1 MFPEITNFKNAVKFM
16 NFESELKKIFG
27 EDYETF
33 CERFGIKKDL
43 AKISEFSGKF
53 SKKINILI
61 IYNEENISEIFK
73 DMNYE
78 IQNYSV
84 EDIILIYKYFSGLK
98 EITEEKPKNLLKNI
112 SSSLQYGSYENN
124 NKFLQII
131 DFLKSGNLR
140 DNVGS
145 LTEKLN
151 LPDIN
156 KSYSIENENIM
167 INFYDGFYFEAV
179 KNSEKYDYVFIEENI
194 FLKDFRKND
203 IFYFKDKYSVFTTI
217 NNNIS
222 KIIDEK
228 IIQPKT
234 NILSVIDNVIS
245 ILEEE
250 KDNKNDFYGNKIIL
264 KNFERIKKNI
274 TEELHELRNSMR
286 ILVLEDKTISN
297 TLSENIRAAIKKVDK
312 KDIDTFFKKNQI
324 GTSTPL
330 LAIESQFRQ
339 SIFLDYNK
347 KFNNIILNITRDFAK
362 QVDGK
367 IKNIFMKNLLPVTS
381 DEKISNYVTKFIYEI
396 TQNNAINE
404 KSLLPL
410 LKRFSSGLFEILLNS
425 SFGYKERIDSYNI
438 FKEDIILISYFYG
451 RDEHDE
457 SKFNVP
463 FSLILSHEDYNNKLN
478 NNFVSKLINR
488 LGSYSD
494 KEIYD
499 EVVKNIEPPKDI
511 EEIYD
516 NINKDIEILNE
527 LIIKGVLKA
536 INMESVLNT
545 LTNDLI
551 NAIIE
556 SIGNEKYL
564 EFFSE
569 IFKKKNEDE
578 KIDFKVDSDSLKNF
592 ISEYREKICS

>member
-156 KSYSIENENIM
+156 KSYSIENENIL

-194 FLKDFRKND
+194 ALKDFRKTD
-203 IFYFKDKYSVFTTI
+203 IFYFKDKYSVFTTM

-511 EEIYD
+511 EEIYA

-556 SIGNEKYL
+556 SMGNEKYL

-592 ISEYREKICS
+592 ISEYR

>member
-1 MFPEITNFKNAVKFM
+1 
-16 NFESELKKIFG
+16 
-27 EDYETF
+27 
-33 CERFGIKKDL
+33 
-43 AKISEFSGKF
+43 
-53 SKKINILI
+53 
-61 IYNEENISEIFK
+61 
-73 DMNYE
+73 
-78 IQNYSV
+78 
-84 EDIILIYKYFSGLK
+84 
-98 EITEEKPKNLLKNI
+98 
-112 SSSLQYGSYENN
+112 
-124 NKFLQII
+124 
-131 DFLKSGNLR
+131 
-140 DNVGS
+140 
-145 LTEKLN
+145 
-151 LPDIN
+151 
-156 KSYSIENENIM
+156 
-167 INFYDGFYFEAV
+167 
-179 KNSEKYDYVFIEENI
+179 
-194 FLKDFRKND
+194 
-203 IFYFKDKYSVFTTI
+203 
-217 NNNIS
+217 
-222 KIIDEK
+222 
-228 IIQPKT
+228 
-234 NILSVIDNVIS
+234 DNVIS

-511 EEIYD
+511 EEIYA

-556 SIGNEKYL
+556 SMGNEKYL

-592 ISEYREKICS
+592 ISEYR